1 MTMYVLFVISLA
13 LAVSKNIVSKVG
25 KKQFGNLSGLL
36 TVNLFTGALAVVV
49 FACLGLNFRLVGG
62 GAFWIISLL
71 YGLFTTAS
79 QMLHITAVGRGDL
92 SVCTMIY
99 ASGFLVSTVFSVFY
113 FNETVGVWKAI
124 GLILTCVSIFLI
136 SFQFKR
142 KGEEKAKVGSYK
154 YLFFSIPAMLSCGAV
169 GILQKLYGDFFGSVG
184 LNESL
189 FLAFLEMLVLSAAAK
204 LVIYMLSKRKS
215 GEAVE
220 LPNSA
225 QESATERKAEKK
237 KELVRFSLLAAAFAT
252 CIVVM
257 NRLNLYLSG
266 AMAGIIFFPIYNG
279 GSIAF
284 TAACSFLLL
293 KEKPTV
299 FKLVGIV
306 IGIVSFVLIAL

>member
-13 LAVSKNIVSKVG
+13 LAVLKNIVSKVG

-36 TVNLFTGALAVVV
+36 TVNLFTGALAVVF
-49 FACLGLNFRLVGG
+49 FACLGLNFRIVGG

-71 YGLFTTAS
+71 YGLCTTAS

-113 FNETVGVWKAI
+113 FHETVGVWTAV

-154 YLFFSIPAMLSCGAV
+154 YLFFSIPAMLSCGVV

-215 GEAVE
+215 GEAVA

-225 QESATERKAEKK
+225 QESAAEKK
-237 KELVRFSLLAAAFAT
+237 KELVRFSLLAAALAA
-252 CIVVM
+252 CIVATS
-257 NRLNLYLSG
+257 RLNLYLTG
-266 AMAGIIFFPIYNG
+266 VMAGIIFFPVYNG
-279 GSIAF
+279 GSIAI

>member
-1 MTMYVLFVISLA
+1 MYVLFIISLA
-13 LAVSKNIVSKVG
+13 LSVSKNIVSKVG

-36 TVNLFTGALAVVV
+36 TVNLFTGALAVVF
-49 FACLGLNFRLVGG
+49 FACLGLNFRVVSG
-62 GAFWIISLL
+62 GAFWTITLL

-99 ASGFLVSTVFSVFY
+99 ASGFLVSTIFSVFY

-124 GLILTCVSIFLI
+124 GLVLTCVSIFLI
-136 SFQFKR
+136 SFQFKK
-142 KGEEKAKVGSYK
+142 KGEKKEKSGSYK
-154 YLFFSIPAMLSCGAV
+154 YLFFSIPAMISCGVV

-189 FLAFLEMLVLSAAAK
+189 FLAFLEMILLSAAVK
-204 LVIYMLSKRKS
+204 LVIYMVSKRKS

-220 LPNSA
+220 FPNSA
-225 QESATERKAEKK
+225 QESAVDKK
-237 KELVRFSLLAAAFAT
+237 KELIRFCLLAAAFAA
-252 CIVVM
+252 CIVLT
-257 NRLNLYLSG
+257 NRFNLYLTG
-266 AMAGIIFFPIYNG
+266 VMDGVIFFPVYNG
-279 GSIAF
+279 GSIAI

-299 FKLVGIV
+299 FKLVGIL
-306 IGIVSFVLIAL
+306 IGILSFVLIAL